1 MTEKWCLGVVTG
13 VTSIAG
19 GHSTTSWPP
28 CVPPTHWPGPPV
40 GNQLTDAGFMDR
52 NNEDNCVFGGTCA

>member
-1 MTEKWCLGVVTG
+1 MTG

-28 CVPPTHWPGPPV
+28 CVPPTHWPGCPPV